1 MDKGIFSERE
11 QAAEAAYFRQHD
23 ARLVERLRQGA
34 KLEEVAS
41 ALAEKLQVDNPDLL
55 QKARLAGV
63 TAETASAF
71 LLAPLVQVAWVDG
84 SVSQSERETVLRI
97 ANDRGIDAGSPAY
110 NQIADWLRVRPSDAL
125 FDTAVEVIK
134 YGLAVLSP
142 EERDERITRIVH
154 ACHEVAEAS
163 GGGLLKALGLG
174 SGVSGLEASTLD
186 TITTTL
192 RSGS

>member
-41 ALAEKLQVDNPDLL
+41 ALAEKLDVDNPDLL
-55 QKARLAGV
+55 QKARLVGV
-63 TAETASAF
+63 TAETAPALF
-71 LLAPLVQVAWVDG
+71 LAPLVQVAWVDG
-84 SVSQSERETVLRI
+84 SVSSAEQATVLRI
-97 ANDRGIDAGSPAY
+97 AADRGVEAGSPAHD
-110 NQIADWLRVRPSDAL
+110 QLAQWLQVRPSDAL

-134 YGLAVLSP
+134 YGLDVLP
-142 EERDERITRIVH
+142 PDERDERITRIVQ
-154 ACHEVAEAS
+154 ACHEVAETS

-174 SGVSGLEASTLD
+174 SGVSGLEASMLD
-186 TITTTL
+186 TITGTL

>member
-41 ALAEKLQVDNPDLL
+41 ALAEKLHVDNPDLL
-55 QKARLAGV
+55 QKARLVGV
-63 TAETASAF
+63 TAETAPALF
-71 LLAPLVQVAWVDG
+71 LAPLVQVAWVDG
-84 SVSQSERETVLRI
+84 SVSSAEQATVLRI
-97 ANDRGIDAGSPAY
+97 AADRGVEAGSPAHD
-110 NQIADWLRVRPSDAL
+110 QLAQWLRVRPSDAL

-134 YGLAVLSP
+134 YGLDVLP
-142 EERDERITRIVH
+142 PDERDERITRIVH
-154 ACHEVAEAS
+154 ACHEVAETS

-174 SGVSGLEASTLD
+174 SGVSGLEASMLD
-186 TITTTL
+186 TITGTL

>member
-41 ALAEKLQVDNPDLL
+41 ALAEKLDVDNPDLL
-55 QKARLAGV
+55 QKARLVGA
-63 TAETASAF
+63 TAETAPALF
-71 LLAPLVQVAWVDG
+71 LAPLVQVAWVDG
-84 SVSQSERETVLRI
+84 SVSGAEQATVLRI
-97 ANDRGIDAGSPAY
+97 ASDRGVEDGSPAY
-110 NQIADWLRVRPSDAL
+110 KQLADWLRVRPSDAL

-134 YGLAVLSP
+134 YGLDVLP
-142 EERDERITRIVH
+142 PDERDERITRIVQ
-154 ACHEVAEAS
+154 ACHEVAEAT

-174 SGVSGLEASTLD
+174 SGVSGLEASMLD
-186 TITTTL
+186 TITGTL

>member
-41 ALAEKLQVDNPDLL
+41 ALAEKLHVDNPDLL
-55 QKARLAGV
+55 HKARLVGV
-63 TAETASAF
+63 TAETAPAL

-84 SVSQSERETVLRI
+84 SVSSAEEATVLRI
-97 ANDRGIDAGSPAY
+97 AEDRGVEAGSPAY
-110 NQIADWLRVRPSDAL
+110 NQLADWLRVRPSDAL

-134 YGLAVLSP
+134 YGLDVLSP

-154 ACHEVAEAS
+154 ACHEVAEAT

-174 SGVSGLEASTLD
+174 SGVSGLEASMLD
-186 TITTTL
+186 TITGTL

>member
-41 ALAEKLQVDNPDLL
+41 ALAEKLDVDNPDLL
-55 QKARLAGV
+55 QKARLVGV
-63 TAETASAF
+63 TAETAPALF
-71 LLAPLVQVAWVDG
+71 LAPLVQVAWVDG
-84 SVSQSERETVLRI
+84 SVSSAEQATVLRI
-97 ANDRGIDAGSPAY
+97 AADRGVEAGSPAHD
-110 NQIADWLRVRPSDAL
+110 QLAQWLQVRPSDAL

-134 YGLAVLSP
+134 YGLDVLP
-142 EERDERITRIVH
+142 PDERDERITRIVH
-154 ACHEVAEAS
+154 ACHEVAETS

-174 SGVSGLEASTLD
+174 SGVSGLEASMLD
-186 TITTTL
+186 TITGTL

>member
-55 QKARLAGV
+55 QKARLVGV
-63 TAETASAF
+63 TAETAPALF
-71 LLAPLVQVAWVDG
+71 LAPLVQVAWVDG
-84 SVSQSERETVLRI
+84 SVSSAEQATVLRI
-97 ANDRGIDAGSPAY
+97 AADRGVEEGSPAHD
-110 NQIADWLRVRPSDAL
+110 QLADWLRVRPSDAL
-125 FDTAVEVIK
+125 FDTAVEVVK
-134 YGLAVLSP
+134 YGLDVLPP

-174 SGVSGLEASTLD
+174 SGVSGLEASMLD
-186 TITTTL
+186 TITGTL
-192 RSGS
+192 RSAS